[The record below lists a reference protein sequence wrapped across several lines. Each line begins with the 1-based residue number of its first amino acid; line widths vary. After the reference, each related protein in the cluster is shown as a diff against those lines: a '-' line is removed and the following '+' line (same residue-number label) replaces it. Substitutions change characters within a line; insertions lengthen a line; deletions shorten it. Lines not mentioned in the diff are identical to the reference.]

1 MFVDKDG
8 GMRIAKEIA
17 GKFAHCAHILCSY
30 ILCSHLML
38 ISYDTYLML
47 TLFIYQTQN
56 TGPKGYFLIIDKLN
70 ETLDTRI
77 KRWKKEKRKA
87 LSKNGKKKRETVV
100 TKGLKTLA
108 TKRLSAEDISRQE
121 SMANYNGEIS
131 EDQVDVALQMASALM
146 YLHGKNIMFRDLKP
160 QNVGFDVRGDV
171 KVSSLEVDCV
181 VEEMVWLYVILSSP
195 ISIPLP

>member
-1 MFVDKDG
+1 VLTSYV
-8 GMRIAKEIA
+8 
-17 GKFAHCAHILCSY
+17 HILCS
-30 ILCSHLML
+30 LSTHSHPN
-38 ISYDTYLML
+38 Y
-47 TLFIYQTQN
+47 
-56 TGPKGYFLIIDKLN
+56 TGPKGYFLIIDRLN

-171 KVSSLEVDCV
+171 KVRSLEVDVCG
-181 VEEMVWLYVILSSP
+181 
-195 ISIPLP
+195 

>member
-1 MFVDKDG
+1 
-8 GMRIAKEIA
+8 
-17 GKFAHCAHILCSY
+17 
-30 ILCSHLML
+30 ML
-38 ISYDTYLML
+38 IFHSPTIH
-47 TLFIYQTQN
+47 TH

-87 LSKNGKKKRETVV
+87 LSKNGKKKKETVV
-100 TKGLKTLA
+100 TKGLKSLA

-131 EDQVDVALQMASALM
+131 EDQVDVGLQISSALM

-181 VEEMVWLYVILSSP
+181 VEEMAVVLLYVICSSP
-195 ISIPLP
+195 ISIPLLGL

>member
-1 MFVDKDG
+1 MNCKG
-8 GMRIAKEIA
+8 GSGWGYSYLVFISY
-17 GKFAHCAHILCSY
+17 AHILCS
-30 ILCSHLML
+30 L
-38 ISYDTYLML
+38 IYPL
-47 TLFIYQTQN
+47 IH
-56 TGPKGYFLIIDKLN
+56 TGPKGYFLIIDRLN

-87 LSKNGKKKRETVV
+87 LSKNGKKKKETVV

-171 KVSSLEVDCV
+171 KVSSSLEVDCV
-181 VEEMVWLYVILSSP
+181 VEEMAWLYIICSSS
-195 ISIPLP
+195 ISIPLSGF

>member
-1 MFVDKDG
+1 MFTSYCSFSTPTQT
-8 GMRIAKEIA
+8 I
-17 GKFAHCAHILCSY
+17 HTHI
-30 ILCSHLML
+30 
-38 ISYDTYLML
+38 
-47 TLFIYQTQN
+47 
-56 TGPKGYFLIIDKLN
+56 GPKGYFLIIDRLN

-100 TKGLKTLA
+100 AKGLKTLA

-171 KVSSLEVDCV
+171 KVSSLEVVDCV
-181 VEEMVWLYVILSSP
+181 VEEIQVLYIILSSP
-195 ISIPLP
+195 ISIPLPGL

>member
-1 MFVDKDG
+1 
-8 GMRIAKEIA
+8 
-17 GKFAHCAHILCSY
+17 
-30 ILCSHLML
+30 
-38 ISYDTYLML
+38 ML
-47 TLFIYQTQN
+47 TSYAHFPLPNIHTH

-131 EDQVDVALQMASALM
+131 EDQVDVGLQISSALM

-181 VEEMVWLYVILSSP
+181 VEEMAWLYVILSSP
-195 ISIPLP
+195 ISIPLLGL

>member
-1 MFVDKDG
+1 MCC
-8 GMRIAKEIA
+8 
-17 GKFAHCAHILCSY
+17 FAVMGCYVILL
-30 ILCSHLML
+30 ILQLCSHLML
-38 ISYDTYLML
+38 TP
-47 TLFIYQTQN
+47 TQTFI
-56 TGPKGYFLIIDKLN
+56 GPKGYFLIIDRLN

-131 EDQVDVALQMASALM
+131 EDQKHQDELLIQDITN
-146 YLHGKNIMFRDLKP
+146 NIIHSID
-160 QNVGFDVRGDV
+160 D
-171 KVSSLEVDCV
+171 
-181 VEEMVWLYVILSSP
+181 ILSNKETS
-195 ISIPLP
+195 L

>member
-1 MFVDKDG
+1 VDCKG
-8 GMRIAKEIA
+8 GSGWGYSICS
-17 GKFAHCAHILCSY
+17 HLVLTSYVHILCS
-30 ILCSHLML
+30 LSTHSHPN
-38 ISYDTYLML
+38 Y
-47 TLFIYQTQN
+47 
-56 TGPKGYFLIIDKLN
+56 TGPKGYFLIIDRLN

-171 KVSSLEVDCV
+171 KVRSLEVDVCG
-181 VEEMVWLYVILSSP
+181 
-195 ISIPLP
+195 